1 MSTVMPTFT
10 VAGAAGFI
18 GSHVVEQLRR
28 AGHPVVATDRPG
40 ADLSLARAAGATVLE
55 ADLADP
61 KALLKTLQGSEC
73 AINSTGLFDLGAS
86 LELLTT
92 INVDGARTFTETA
105 RSAGVKRLVHLSSV
119 AVYGKP
125 ARAPMGEAGPYRPRN
140 PYEQTKLGGELAATE
155 LHGKGID
162 VAVVRPTLVYGPR
175 SRYGQALFIAML
187 SQHRA
192 FGRLR
197 FPVVGGGPLGHHVH
211 VADVARASILCA
223 THPDAGGR
231 AFNVADQRPIGM
243 GETLDAILA
252 ATGLT
257 AWPRTH
263 SRALWR
269 LLMLGLRIL
278 PDFALRGFNG
288 YLQRGH
294 DYLVKK
300 GLKPFL
306 SPRLDR
312 DWISYFDGEFVFD
325 TSNLS
330 SLGFT
335 WEHPDL
341 PSSIGAVVEWYRQQG
356 WIPMPKALP
365 GTAAAAPALAAVAS
379 PPASPPANPPPTPQK
394 EISR

>member
-55 ADLADP
+55 ADLAEP
-61 KALLKTLQGSEC
+61 KALARTLEGSDA
-73 AINSTGLFDLGAS
+73 AINATGLFDLGAS
-86 LELLTT
+86 LELLTK
-92 INVDGARTFTETA
+92 INVDGARTFAETA

-119 AVYGKP
+119 AVYGRP

-155 LHGKGID
+155 LHGKGLD

-187 SQHRA
+187 AQHRA

-197 FPVVGGGPLGHHVH
+197 FPVIGGGPLGHHVH
-211 VADVARASILCA
+211 VADVARASALCA
-223 THPDAGGR
+223 THPEAGGR

-243 GETLDAILA
+243 GETLDAILD
-252 ATGLT
+252 ATSLT

-263 SRALWR
+263 SRLLWR
-269 LLMLGLRIL
+269 MMMLSLRVL
-278 PDFALRGFNG
+278 PNFALRSFNG

-312 DWISYFDGEFVFD
+312 DWISYLDGEFVFD
-325 TSNLS
+325 TSNLA

-341 PSSIGAVVEWYRQQG
+341 SKSIGGVVDWYRQQG
-356 WIPMPKALP
+356 WIPAPKA
-365 GTAAAAPALAAVAS
+365 TRAPQASAPPPVS
-379 PPASPPANPPPTPQK
+379 PPVEPAPSPPREA
-394 EISR
+394 SR